1 MASYIYKDK
10 YALAF
15 DANKKRLRTEGG
27 ILLARVMNEAL
38 NQMTEQFNEGKH
50 RGEVLEIGGSQE
62 ELRELLFLASQK
74 AIGPGDA
81 EK

>member
-1 MASYIYKDK
+1 MASYNHKNQ

-27 ILLARVMNEAL
+27 IILARVMNEAL
-38 NQMTEQFNEGKH
+38 NEMTERFNEGEL

-81 EK
+81 QE